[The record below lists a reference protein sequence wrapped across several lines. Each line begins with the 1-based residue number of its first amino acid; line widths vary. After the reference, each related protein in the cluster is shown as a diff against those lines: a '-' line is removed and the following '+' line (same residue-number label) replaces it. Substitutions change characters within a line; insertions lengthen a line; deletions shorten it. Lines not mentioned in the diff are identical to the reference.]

1 MDKSNKITKFYASNQ
16 GETHITD
23 SDNGKIQDMVLY
35 GKSEQN
41 QYKGINLLP
50 TGISYGE
57 IIEVSIPKGTRI
69 FWVTDGTPAIGGN
82 FKFYNEDKTQE
93 MWFGVDAGK
102 TTMTGTTDI
111 DAKYMEFLINET
123 SLVKICL
130 GIGDDPVYEPYTGGQ
145 PSPSPDYPQEIK
157 SVVNPTVK
165 VSNEDGTKSQTVTL
179 LDTLNAIPVSSG
191 GNVTID
197 GQQYVADY
205 VDVERG
211 KIVRNVENVTFNGAE
226 NENWE
231 LWNADKEKIWSF
243 MFVNSLKTF
252 TNESVSKCNRFEFN
266 VNESIDRT
274 FWLCNPSGMP
284 SLQIKNR
291 IIGKDITAFKSWL
304 SNNPINVIY
313 PLRIPIEEELTAE
326 HAQALKELATYYPV
340 TNISIGSEQLD
351 GYTVF
356 NYPVSMKNGLDYV
369 KKPIFTNYIPVKKN
383 TQYVYGLSTENQ
395 LPAHK
400 IRYFNSD
407 GTYLKEVELSNV
419 SQNGLKTITFDDD
432 YLIQLTF
439 PDGLTDE
446 NKKNFKFEEENN
458 MTVKAGNQITLVD
471 ITDAYSVMLTSEAYT
486 FVGGTGGVGANQSCT
501 TEAVAFC
508 GNNQCSVVTVDAK
521 SIVCPTGISAAVSN
535 SGTPKVT
542 IKFTTTATVNAA
554 CEATIP
560 VSVDGIT
567 INKKFSFAVART
579 GNTGAT
585 GKGIKGTPVTEYV
598 ASTGNTTP
606 PTSGWSTSIPSV
618 DQGQYL
624 WTRVTTTYTDNTTSV
639 SYSVAKQGST
649 GATGTTGS
657 QWYAGTGITGTSTTA
672 TAFADSGVANARVN
686 DMYLNTSTG
695 NTYKCTVAGN
705 ATNAKWIYA
714 GNIKGVQGDKGNTGA
729 TGNGISKADITYA
742 SSSSNTSAPTSGW
755 QSTPPSVSPGQYLW
769 TKTVF
774 TYTNGGTAT
783 QYSVAKQGNT
793 GAAGAD
799 AITVS
804 ITSSNGT
811 VFKNNSG
818 STVLTAHVY
827 KGAVEQ
833 TVADNGT
840 VSGLGTIKWYKVGSD
855 TAVAT
860 AKTLTVSAND
870 VDNTQAY
877 TCQLEG

>member
-1 MDKSNKITKFYASNQ
+1 MLVNIFDGVWNNGYLMSGGRNLIVGSSNGDIRQWKEYGWLGKLYQYSEETHAYKITAVHGWHCCYYTDLIDYIGKKVTAFMQAKLISA
-16 GETHITD
+16 ET
-23 SDNGKIQDMVLY
+23 
-35 GKSEQN
+35 
-41 QYKGINLLP
+41 
-50 TGISYGE
+50 
-57 IIEVSIPKGTRI
+57 
-69 FWVTDGTPAIGGN
+69 
-82 FKFYNEDKTQE
+82 
-93 MWFGVDAGK
+93 
-102 TTMTGTTDI
+102 
-111 DAKYMEFLINET
+111 T
-123 SLVKICL
+123 S
-130 GIGDDPVYEPYTGGQ
+130 TNTN
-145 PSPSPDYPQEIK
+145 S
-157 SVVNPTVK
+157 
-165 VSNEDGTKSQTVTL
+165 
-179 LDTLNAIPVSSG
+179 
-191 GNVTID
+191 
-197 GQQYVADY
+197 
-205 VDVERG
+205 
-211 KIVRNVENVTFNGAE
+211 
-226 NENWE
+226 
-231 LWNADKEKIWSF
+231 SF
-243 MFVNSLKTF
+243 M
-252 TNESVSKCNRFEFN
+252 
-266 VNESIDRT
+266 
-274 FWLCNPSGMP
+274 
-284 SLQIKNR
+284 
-291 IIGKDITAFKSWL
+291 L
-304 SNNPINVIY
+304 SNNFIVGGYHDIAATIY
-313 PLRIPIEEELTAE
+313 KPQQDTWLTISKTFVLNETGQFGIGVQCQPENAGSQTAWLIKDLKLELGTV
-326 HAQALKELATYYPV
+326 ATDWTPAPED
-340 TNISIGSEQLD
+340 TFSEGTLHP
-351 GYTVF
+351 
-356 NYPVSMKNGLDYV
+356 NS
-369 KKPIFTNYIPVKKN
+369 IFTNYIPVKKN

-407 GTYLKEVELSNV
+407 GTYLKEVELSNA

-446 NKKNFKFEEENN
+446 NKKNFKFKEENN
-458 MTVKAGNQITLVD
+458 MAIKAGNQITLVD

-535 SGTPKVT
+535 SGTSKVT

-618 DQGQYL
+618 AQGQYL
-624 WTRVTTTYTDNTTSV
+624 WTRVTTTYTDNSTSV

-705 ATNAKWIYA
+705 ATNAKWVYA

-755 QSTPPSVSPGQYLW
+755 QNTPPSVSPGQYLW

>member
-1 MDKSNKITKFYASNQ
+1 MLVNIFDGVWNNGYLMSGGRNLIVGSSNGDIRQWKEYGWLGKLYQYSEETHAYKITAVHGWHCCYYTDLIDYIGKKVTASMQ
-16 GETHITD
+16 AKLISAET
-23 SDNGKIQDMVLY
+23 
-35 GKSEQN
+35 
-41 QYKGINLLP
+41 
-50 TGISYGE
+50 
-57 IIEVSIPKGTRI
+57 
-69 FWVTDGTPAIGGN
+69 
-82 FKFYNEDKTQE
+82 
-93 MWFGVDAGK
+93 
-102 TTMTGTTDI
+102 
-111 DAKYMEFLINET
+111 T
-123 SLVKICL
+123 S
-130 GIGDDPVYEPYTGGQ
+130 TNTN
-145 PSPSPDYPQEIK
+145 S
-157 SVVNPTVK
+157 
-165 VSNEDGTKSQTVTL
+165 
-179 LDTLNAIPVSSG
+179 
-191 GNVTID
+191 
-197 GQQYVADY
+197 
-205 VDVERG
+205 
-211 KIVRNVENVTFNGAE
+211 
-226 NENWE
+226 
-231 LWNADKEKIWSF
+231 SF
-243 MFVNSLKTF
+243 M
-252 TNESVSKCNRFEFN
+252 
-266 VNESIDRT
+266 
-274 FWLCNPSGMP
+274 
-284 SLQIKNR
+284 
-291 IIGKDITAFKSWL
+291 L
-304 SNNPINVIY
+304 SNNFIVGGYHDIAATIY
-313 PLRIPIEEELTAE
+313 KPQQDTWLTISKTFVLNETGQFGIGVQCQPENAGNQTAWLIKDLKLELGTV
-326 HAQALKELATYYPV
+326 ATDWTPAPED
-340 TNISIGSEQLD
+340 TFSEGTLHP
-351 GYTVF
+351 
-356 NYPVSMKNGLDYV
+356 NS
-369 KKPIFTNYIPVKKN
+369 IFTNYIPVKKN

-407 GTYLKEVELSNV
+407 GTYLKEVELSNA

-446 NKKNFKFEEENN
+446 NKKNFKFKEENN
-458 MTVKAGNQITLVD
+458 MAIKAGNQITLVD

-535 SGTPKVT
+535 SGTSKVT

-618 DQGQYL
+618 AQGQYL
-624 WTRVTTTYTDNTTSV
+624 WTRVTTTYTDNSTSV

-672 TAFADSGVANARVN
+672 TAFADSGVVNARVN

-705 ATNAKWIYA
+705 ATNAKWVYA

-755 QSTPPSVSPGQYLW
+755 QNTPPSVSPGQYLW